1 MTTSLGRVIPVGV
14 EAGIVLPST
23 SAQIKCDLWN
33 ARWILITILDPTS
46 LVSGAPLG
54 IMENLQLD
62 RQTEVEAT
70 GARILAQIKALE
82 TNERTLALL
91 NNSGLRSPITVLW
104 GNQEVVQIHGRHK
117 HTGTGE
123 QGLRSS
129 SMKTDL
135 CGQIPGGEMMC
146 HDKRAFLPH
155 AMTNG
160 RTMKHSTPPSSNEA
174 ARHLFEELR
183 GTRTLEGGS
192 QTAKPPQSKPRTN
205 GGESRAPLKRR
216 KSRAPTATTQ
226 QRGSREVSER
236 RSHFWSRCS
245 PTANRRPCRQDPQ
258 RSCTCSP
265 SRSPCWRKTAE
276 PTKRLLGPQSMRRTL
291 EEVLPEGE
299 NRFAQITLRTR
310 QGPPKTQNA
319 RRKHSPLTRT
329 RHHWKTFFFLWFFR
343 FPHTR
348 IRVCR
353 ETQSICYISLSFVLK
368 LGGDRK
374 SVV

>member
-23 SAQIKCDLWN
+23 SAQIKCGLRN

-70 GARILAQIKALE
+70 GAQILAQIKALE

-146 HDKRAFLPH
+146 HDKGAFLPH

-174 ARHLFEELR
+174 ARHLFEEMR
-183 GTRTLEGGS
+183 GTRTLEGSRLGGS
-192 QTAKPPQSKPRTN
+192 QTAKRPQSKARTN
-205 GGESRAPLKRR
+205 GGESRVPLKRR
-216 KSRAPTATTQ
+216 ESRAPTATT

-265 SRSPCWRKTAE
+265 SRSPCWRKTAV
-276 PTKRLLGPQSMRRTL
+276 PTKRQLGPQRFVFEVCECSKWFFLAHWRRSYLKVRTDS
-291 EEVLPEGE
+291 
-299 NRFAQITLRTR
+299 RKITLRLGK
-310 QGPPKTQNA
+310 GPKKPQNNA
-319 RRKHSPLTRT
+319 RRKHSPLHPHTPSLED
-329 RHHWKTFFFLWFFR
+329 FFLSLVFSFS
-343 FPHTR
+343 PHPNSG
-348 IRVCR
+348 V
-353 ETQSICYISLSFVLK
+353 
-368 LGGDRK
+368 
-374 SVV
+374 